1 MQAQFLILATEAA
14 RATRVMARKL
24 RVEDPGAIYYVMNR
38 GVRGECDRLKRGQNG
53 LAQPA
58 PPRFAHQISN
68 DESGERGS
76 DNDK

>member
-1 MQAQFLILATEAA
+1 
-14 RATRVMARKL
+14 MARKL
-24 RVEDPGAIYYVMNR
+24 RVEYPGAIYHVMNR
-38 GVRGECDRLKRGQNG
+38 GDRRECDRLKRGQNG

-68 DESGERGS
+68 DESGERER